1 MHRFPPDEALS
12 VVENVEKRA
21 FMHKELWKSR
31 LLPYFYIVPYLQFLN
46 DYDLGFYNRT
56 RCRPGN
62 ILILQLKENI
72 LNHTL

>member
-21 FMHKELWKSR
+21 FMHKELWKNR

-46 DYDLGFYNRT
+46 DYDLGFYNRI
-56 RCRPGN
+56 RC
-62 ILILQLKENI
+62 
-72 LNHTL
+72 